1 MRTEKKEKNRKEKRK
16 KKLVQYFTTTASLVR
31 TNTLSPPTCPNQAK
45 HEPGYKQNYSN
56 CSED

>member
-16 KKLVQYFTTTASLVR
+16 KKVQYFTTTASLVR
-31 TNTLSPPTCPNQAK
+31 TNTLSPSTCPNQAK